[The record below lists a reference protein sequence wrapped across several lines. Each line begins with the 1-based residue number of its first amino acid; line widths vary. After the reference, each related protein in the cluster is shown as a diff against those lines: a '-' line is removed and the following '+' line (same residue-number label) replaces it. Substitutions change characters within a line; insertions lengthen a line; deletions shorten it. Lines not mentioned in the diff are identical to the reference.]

1 MKIAV
6 PNSKFKFFKDLWI
19 LLDIKSIE
27 NIIAFILRN
36 NECITYQLS
45 QWILSRNIIKRV
57 SYIQKFNGLVSQHLT
72 GQRIETN
79 QVSKLSSLF
88 YNVCF
93 NYPFPR
99 NQEMTNFF
107 FGKYNVESKLA

>member
-79 QVSKLSSLF
+79 QVSK
-88 YNVCF
+88 
-93 NYPFPR
+93 
-99 NQEMTNFF
+99 
-107 FGKYNVESKLA
+107 